1 KLKHSSTPRLLNSST
16 PSWSGHRVD
25 IYEAIRQGLNIDL
38 QILRAGCDDE
48 STWQQEY
55 CCQFISTAENFI
67 PPALVAQC
75 ASAEASKDCP
85 PQFLA
90 SAPHPGLG
98 SLPSSVGAQ
107 RAAPLP
113 DWEYYLGI
121 DIGRHHDR

>member
-55 CCQFISTAENFI
+55 CCQFISTAKT
-67 PPALVAQC
+67 PHP
-75 ASAEASKDCP
+75 P
-85 PQFLA
+85 PQPPKSTA
-90 SAPHPGLG
+90 AEPAKD
-98 SLPSSVGAQ
+98 AQ
-107 RAAPLP
+107 PQSRPP
-113 DWEYYLGI
+113 TP
-121 DIGRHHDR
+121 RHDSER